1 MFDGPLST
9 PALHWIATTACFL
22 LLGAAITIGVS
33 KALVHMPLNAGVSP
47 KILRTAKSCSLNRA
61 QGGGFPVMCLPH
73 NLFLLRATNTHNMY

>member
-33 KALVHMPLNAGVSP
+33 KALIRMPLNAGVSP

-61 QGGGFPVMCLPH
+61 QRGWVPGDVFAPQFISV
-73 NLFLLRATNTHNMY
+73 ASYKYT